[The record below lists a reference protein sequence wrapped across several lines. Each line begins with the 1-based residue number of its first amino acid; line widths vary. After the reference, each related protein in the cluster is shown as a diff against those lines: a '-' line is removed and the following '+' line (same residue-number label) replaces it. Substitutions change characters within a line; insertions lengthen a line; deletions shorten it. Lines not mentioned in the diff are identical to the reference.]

1 MGLLASVL
9 ARAGR
14 LAAATAMRRC
24 DVLSSRHHDHRAG
37 RPQAHALAGIPGIPP
52 ADIPLFY
59 LHLSIL
65 PPLVS
70 IPFSHLDR

>member
-14 LAAATAMRRC
+14 LAAATAMRQC

-37 RPQAHALAGIPGIPP
+37 RPQAHALA
-52 ADIPLFY
+52 DIPLFY

-65 PPLVS
+65 PPLVP